1 MNNTCLSPEVT
12 IYLYDLLRDY
22 YQNIK
27 SIEDYF
33 KIKKQEKLSLHGI

>member
-1 MNNTCLSPEVT
+1 MTKQLSPEVT

-22 YQNIK
+22 YQNIN

-33 KIKKQEKLSLHGI
+33 KIKKQEKLSLYGI